1 MTHEFFLKFQSLKDM
16 NFYIS
21 KQINSLFDFWLYD

>member
-1 MTHEFFLKFQSLKDM
+1 MTHEFFLKFQSLKDK
-16 NFYIS
+16 NFYIP